1 MYIIQRIKD
10 MIGWGIFFAAIA
22 AWLIYNRI
30 SEYFFIDIGDDFSMY
45 NRANPKPKWKKIDPD
60 KYNVDYFKR
69 LQKEKVVD
77 KVETGGWELLLS
89 NSNHYKNVP
98 HCIIKT
104 SSLELATYLL
114 NTLSEA
120 FKDNGYKS
128 FSLYI
133 KSTNGGVIVKEK
145 SDAV

>member
-1 MYIIQRIKD
+1 M
-10 MIGWGIFFAAIA
+10 MAWFVFFALVA
-22 AWLIYNRI
+22 AWVIYNWIENTFFVDI
-30 SEYFFIDIGDDFSMY
+30 SSLDFG
-45 NRANPKPKWKKIDPD
+45 PKPKPSPKYRKLDPD

-69 LQKEKVVD
+69 LQKEQIVD
-77 KVETGGWELLLS
+77 KVETGGWELLLT
-89 NSNHYKNVP
+89 NSNHFKNVP
-98 HCIIKT
+98 HCIIRT